1 MKNIYIV
8 LGLSLLLFA
17 CGRFGNNKKENGK
30 DRIVCVSKQ
39 MTEFLFALNQGDKIV
54 GIDLTSTY
62 PPETKNLTTVG
73 YHRHLSAEGI
83 ISLDPTA
90 VIHQGDVAPATVMPQ
105 LQKVGIPIKV
115 YPAGNTFDSAKIV
128 LKMVAHDYGVDSIA
142 DRLTAKMDQDL
153 ARADSIVKSYH
164 DKPKVLIIHFG
175 QQKNQYF
182 VMGTRG
188 TPDAMLKLA
197 GGINAADTTS
207 FRDLSPEVI
216 AREQPDVILAT
227 DFGFDRLGGS
237 VEKFMQ
243 LPGIALTPAAKNG
256 RIYRVEE
263 HDLVYFGPRSGENIV
278 NIARLIHQDSAA
290 NK

>member
-1 MKNIYIV
+1 MKKICLIV
-8 LGLSLLLFA
+8 CVGLLLVA
-17 CGRFGNNKKENGK
+17 CDRFGAKKKTAGK
-30 DRIVCVSKQ
+30 DRVVCVSKQ

-62 PPETKNLTTVG
+62 PPETKKLTTVG

-83 ISLDPTA
+83 ISLDPTV

-105 LQKVGIPIKV
+105 LEKVGIPIKV
-115 YPAGNTFDSAKIV
+115 YPAGSTLDSARIV
-128 LKMVAHDYGVDSIA
+128 LKMVAHDYGVDSLA
-142 DRLTAKMDQDL
+142 DRLISKLNTDL
-153 ARADSIVKSYH
+153 AKADSIVRTYPT
-164 DKPKVLIIHFG
+164 KPRVLIIHFG
-175 QQKNQYF
+175 QQRNQYF

-188 TPDAMLKLA
+188 TPDAMIKLA
-197 GGINAADTTS
+197 GGVNAADTSS

-237 VEKFMQ
+237 VEKFKQ

-256 RIYRVEE
+256 KIYRIEE

-278 NIARLIHQDSAA
+278 KMAKLIHQ
-290 NK
+290 

>member
-1 MKNIYIV
+1 MQKVIWIF
-8 LGLSLLLFA
+8 LLCLVA
-17 CGRFGNNKKENGK
+17 ASCGRFGNKQGGNGK

-39 MTEFLFALNQGDKIV
+39 MTEFLFALNQGNKIV

-62 PPETKNLTTVG
+62 PPETKKITTVG

-83 ISLDPTA
+83 ISLDPTV
-90 VIHQGDVAPATVMPQ
+90 VIHQGDVAPASVMTQ
-105 LQKVGIPIKV
+105 VAKVGIPVKQ
-115 YPAGNTFDSAKIV
+115 YPAASTLDSTRIV

-142 DRLTAKMDQDL
+142 DRLITSLNADL
-153 ARADSIVKSYH
+153 ASADSFVKKYPA
-164 DKPKVLIIHFG
+164 KPKVLIIHFG
-175 QQKNQYF
+175 QQRNQYF

-197 GGINAADTTS
+197 GGINAADTS
-207 FRDLSPEVI
+207 AFRDLSPEVI

-237 VEKFMQ
+237 VAKFME

-256 RIYRVEE
+256 RIYRIEE
-263 HDLVYFGPRSGENIV
+263 HDLVYFGPRSGQNI
-278 NIARLIHQDSAA
+278 IQMARLIHEG
-290 NK
+290 K

>member
-1 MKNIYIV
+1 MKSI
-8 LGLSLLLFA
+8 LLFA
-17 CGRFGNNKKENGK
+17 ASSIILASCGRFGNKNKEGGK

-39 MTEFLFALNQGDKIV
+39 MTEFLFALHQGDKIV

-62 PPETKNLTTVG
+62 PPETKKLTTVG

-83 ISLDPTA
+83 ISLDPTV

-105 LQKVGIPIKV
+105 LEKVGIPIKL
-115 YPAGNTFDSAKIV
+115 YPPGSTLDSAKIV
-128 LKMVAHDYGVDSIA
+128 LKMVAHDYGVDSVA
-142 DRLTAKMDQDL
+142 DRLISKLDADL
-153 ARADSIVKSYH
+153 AKADSIVKRYPT
-164 DKPKVLIIHFG
+164 KPKVLIIHFG
-175 QQKNQYF
+175 QQRNAYF

-188 TPDAMLKLA
+188 TADAMIKLA
-197 GGINAADTTS
+197 GGINAADTSS

-216 AREQPDVILAT
+216 MKEQPDVILAT

-237 VEKFMQ
+237 IEKFKE

-256 RIYRVEE
+256 KIYRIEE

-278 NIARLIHQDSAA
+278 NMAALIH
-290 NK
+290 K